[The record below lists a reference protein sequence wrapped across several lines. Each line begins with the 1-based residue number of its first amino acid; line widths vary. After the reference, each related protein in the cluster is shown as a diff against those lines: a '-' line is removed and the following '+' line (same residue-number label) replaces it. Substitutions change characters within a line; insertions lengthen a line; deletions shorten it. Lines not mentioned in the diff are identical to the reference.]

1 MAEVQIIEKV
11 NGRIDRNKGT
21 IINGPIKVAAYARVS
36 TDKEDQK
43 NSYESQLKYY
53 MEKMNANPKWI
64 VTQVYADEAI
74 SGTQDYKRSDFMRMI
89 HDALNGK
96 FDLLLTKSISRFA
109 RNTVD
114 TLSYVRKL
122 KEKNVAI
129 LFEEE
134 NINTLEMSGE
144 LLLTILSSVAQQESE
159 TISLHV
165 KLGLKMKMQRG
176 ELVGF
181 HGCYGYDYDK
191 LTKTLTVNEEEKKVI
206 QYIFGRYVQGAGTT
220 MIAKEL
226 TEAGIPTRRGNPI
239 WCETV
244 IRKIIKNEKYKGDLL
259 QGKTFTVDPITHR
272 RLENMGE
279 EQKYLIEKN
288 HEAIIDDET
297 WDKVQEILQKRSES
311 YNKGTRNGTF
321 RRMYAFSG
329 ITYCAFCGRLVTRKN
344 WVSSTKNKKAWYCST
359 AIKQGRKYCR
369 DSKPIPEKVIEK
381 CFLDAY
387 RVLCADKASIIR
399 NFMEKAEPILQE
411 NNSKEEIEKLNI
423 QEHDLKE
430 RLKKLLDLKLDNT
443 ITEEAFKEKNHE
455 IERRIRNIQ
464 KQIENK
470 ASTVNKEDNLK
481 SKMEEIKNLL
491 KSHDII
497 TEFDREVF
505 DILVDK
511 VIIGEIDEDGSKNPY
526 VVNFILKSSKKSDN
540 YELAEEPEKQ
550 VKKKSIKPISIEDKN
565 VICEIKSFQKL
576 KIFEKDEDLF
586 RTKKQLD
593 YIKVKVAVNNDEEI
607 KFNKTINQ
615 KGTEEIERDI
625 SSYIAN

>member
-64 VTQVYADEAI
+64 ATQVYADEAI
-74 SGTQDYKRSDFMRMI
+74 SGTQDYKRSNFMRMI

-159 TISLHV
+159 TISSHV

-176 ELVGF
+176 ELVVF

-206 QYIFGRYVQGAGTT
+206 QYIFGRYAQGAGTT

-259 QGKTFTVDPITHR
+259 QGKTFTVDSITHR

-387 RVLCADKASIIR
+387 RVLCADKAAIIR

-430 RLKKLLDLKLDNT
+430 KLKKLLDLKLDNT
-443 ITEEAFKEKNHE
+443 ITEEAFKEKNNE

-497 TEFDREVF
+497 NEFDREVF

-511 VIIGEIDEDGSKNPY
+511 VIIGEIDEEGNKNPY
-526 VVNFILKSSKKSDN
+526 VMSFILKSRKNSDSCK
-540 YELAEEPEKQ
+540 LAKEPEKKI
-550 VKKKSIKPISIEDKN
+550 KKKSIKSISIEDKN

-593 YIKVKVAVNNDEEI
+593 YIKIKVVMNGEE
-607 KFNKTINQ
+607 
-615 KGTEEIERDI
+615 DI